1 MKTSTPGIGS
11 TYYAIPNLPRHAL
24 PARAALAARYSTL
37 TSFTGL
43 GEYKNVMACE
53 LLKRRQ
59 KCFD

>member
-24 PARAALAARYSTL
+24 PACAALAARYS
-37 TSFTGL
+37 L

-53 LLKRRQ
+53 LLKRR
-59 KCFD
+59 